1 MFLHLLN
8 WPIIK
13 VMKIFR
19 ILIPAIFLLI
29 FSTLNGQKV
38 HLSGSGSGYQNAIM
52 RFFSMT
58 DPVTGR
64 LKPILTIG
72 CDEKGSFSCELECRK
87 SQTIYIKTG
96 IYNLHL
102 YISDS
107 TEYEI
112 LLPDWIEKPGNE
124 EMNPF
129 FIETEAIPE
138 VVNNK
143 NDINNLIRKFDSDY
157 NPVFNLVADRVFNN
171 WGKDA
176 IPDEIRKLDKYSE
189 VKDPAFFSDYI
200 KCRMIMLNLVSS
212 SSKTVQNDAMEF
224 INKRFNTANEA
235 FLDLAEQMFTGY
247 FNLIST
253 GPVKDSFFRSVSIAS
268 FSEMRTGVLQD
279 GKITNK
285 ELADFV
291 ILLNLNSCYYER
303 TIPGEN
309 VRKII
314 SLMRTQGETGFIKV
328 SSAAILDK
336 INSSLPGSSPPD
348 FSLMDSDGK
357 RMNLKD
363 FRGKYL
369 LLSFARENDQV
380 SLMELGIIN
389 MWQKKYINDVQVV
402 TVLADKDFKNA
413 SVKLRNLGYK
423 WIFLDGS
430 KREILE
436 FDYDLKMYPSFL
448 LLDREGKIIANPCSF
463 PSENLDLIIN
473 NILSGE
479 RVRSGTENR

>member
-1 MFLHLLN
+1 
-8 WPIIK
+8 
-13 VMKIFR
+13 MKIFR
-19 ILIPAIFLLI
+19 VFIPSIFLLI

-38 HLSGSGSGYQNAIM
+38 HLSGSGSGYQNATM

-72 CDEKGSFSCELECRK
+72 CDEKGSFSCELDYRE
-87 SQTIYIKTG
+87 SETIYIKTG

-107 TEYEI
+107 SEYKL
-112 LLPDWIEKPGNE
+112 LLPDWIAKPGNE

-143 NDINNLIRKFDSDY
+143 DDINNLIRKFDSDY
-157 NPVFNLVADRVFNN
+157 NPVFNLVADHVFKNY
-171 WGKDA
+171 GK
-176 IPDEIRKLDKYSE
+176 DEIRTEIEKLDKYSE
-189 VKDPAFFSDYI
+189 VNAPPFFYDYI
-200 KCRMIMLNLVSS
+200 KCRMIMLHLITS
-212 SSKTVQNDAMEF
+212 SSKTDQDGALEF
-224 INKRFNTANEA
+224 LNKRFNATNQA
-235 FLDLAEQMFTGY
+235 FLDLAVQMFTGY
-247 FNLIST
+247 FNLISS
-253 GPVKDSFFRSVSIAS
+253 GPVKDSFYRAVSIAS
-268 FSEMRTGVLQD
+268 FSEMRSAILQD
-279 GKITNK
+279 GKISNK

-291 ILLNLNSCYYER
+291 ILLNINSCYYER

-309 VRKII
+309 ARKII
-314 SLMRTQGETGFIKV
+314 SLMRTQGESVFIKV

-336 INSSLPGSSPPD
+336 INSSLPGNSPPD
-348 FSLMDSDGK
+348 FSLPDSDSK
-357 RMNLKD
+357 LMSLKD

-369 LLSFARENDQV
+369 LLSFARADDQV

-389 MWQKKYINDVQVV
+389 MWQKKYFNDVQVV
-402 TVLADKDFKNA
+402 TVLADKDFNWA
-413 SVKLRNLGYK
+413 SAKLKNLGFK

-430 KREILE
+430 KSEILE

-448 LLDREGKIIANPCSF
+448 LLDRNGKIIANPCSF
-463 PSENLDLIIN
+463 PSENLDLIID

-479 RVRSGTENR
+479 RVRSGAENR